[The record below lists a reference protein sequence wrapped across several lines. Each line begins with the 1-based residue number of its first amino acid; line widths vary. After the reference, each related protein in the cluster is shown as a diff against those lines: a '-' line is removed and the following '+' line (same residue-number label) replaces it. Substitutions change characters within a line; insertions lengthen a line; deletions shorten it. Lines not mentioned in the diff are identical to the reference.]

1 MTERQVSLRDVS
13 VINPL
18 SDPRWAGLIADSP
31 VGLFLSPPWLE
42 SLASTYGFSFQA
54 AAIEQDGRTEQ
65 GATLEAALPFVVIDD
80 IRGTRVRCLPF
91 CDLIELPGSNAGQL
105 TTAHASPAQAAALYS
120 YLEDQGLQTEVI
132 TEASAAPSGERWQ
145 ANASHLWHT
154 IDLGNDRD
162 TLLAAC
168 GSNTRNRIRKVER
181 EGFTVWAD
189 PDPQAVNDFFDLH
202 LGVRKYRHQLLPQP
216 RALFHAI
223 AERFFETENGWVIKV
238 EREGS
243 LSSAAIVL
251 RHEGTLYYKFSA
263 SDPAHRNIGT
273 NHAVAFGAAS
283 HALDIG
289 CTSLDLG
296 RTPVAQPGL
305 VQFKERLGAV
315 GQPVVRS
322 RLTGPLSDS
331 QREAGE
337 MLGRLTALMVDP
349 DVPDSITE
357 AAGAELYRFFA

>member
-1 MTERQVSLRDVS
+1 MTEKRARQPEVT
-13 VINPL
+13 VIDPL
-18 SDPRWAGLIADSP
+18 SDPRWAGLVAGSP
-31 VGLFLSPPWLE
+31 VGLFLSSPWLE
-42 SLASTYGFSFQA
+42 SLADTYGFSFQA
-54 AAIEQDGRTEQ
+54 AAIEQDGRIEQ
-65 GATLEAALPFVVIDD
+65 GQTLEAALPFVVVDD
-80 IRGTRVRCLPF
+80 IRGPRIRCLPF
-91 CDLIELPGSNAGQL
+91 CDLIELPGANASL
-105 TTAHASPAQAAALYS
+105 ADVLYS
-120 YLEDQGLQTEVI
+120 HLEDQELQTEVI
-132 TEASAAPSGERWQ
+132 TEASQAPSGERWQ

-154 IDLGNDRD
+154 IDLGCGRD

-189 PDPQAVNDFFDLH
+189 PEPQAVNDFFDLH

-223 AERFFETENGWVIKV
+223 ADRFFDTGNGWVIKV

-251 RHEGTLYYKFSA
+251 RHEDTLYYKFSA

-305 VQFKERLGAV
+305 VQFKERLGATS
-315 GQPVVRS
+315 QPVVRS
-322 RLTGPLSDS
+322 RLSGPVTDA
-331 QREAGE
+331 QRDAGE
-337 MLGRLTALMVDP
+337 TLGRLTALLVDEN
-349 DVPDSITE
+349 VPDAITE
-357 AAGAELYRFFA
+357 AAGTELYRFFA